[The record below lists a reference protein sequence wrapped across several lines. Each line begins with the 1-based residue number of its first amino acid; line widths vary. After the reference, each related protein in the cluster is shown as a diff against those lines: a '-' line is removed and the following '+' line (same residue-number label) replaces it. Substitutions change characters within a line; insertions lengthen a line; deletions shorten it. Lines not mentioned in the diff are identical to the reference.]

1 MMIVYPLLF
10 KLYLLHLLPYKKEFM
25 LERLKLV
32 IFLQLKLPI
41 VLGASHMLIFPT
53 LSVRGACTAK

>member
-1 MMIVYPLLF
+1 MIVYPLLF

-41 VLGASHMLIFPT
+41 VLGASHMLIFP
-53 LSVRGACTAK
+53 